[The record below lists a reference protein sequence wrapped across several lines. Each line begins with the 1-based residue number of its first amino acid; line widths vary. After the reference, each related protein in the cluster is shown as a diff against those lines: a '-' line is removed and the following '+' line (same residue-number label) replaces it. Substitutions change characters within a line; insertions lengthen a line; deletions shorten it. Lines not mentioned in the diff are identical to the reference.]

1 MHLDTIYDED
11 EVLLALAEQLGMF
24 TPLVGGAEFVH
35 SLLVSHCRNVGTSNF
50 TTIIVSYWQMNSF
63 AYIIYMVIEWCSVIK
78 KYTKVVSRWAWSY
91 CSAIKFIG
99 VYVIKFPEMT

>member
-35 SLLVSHCRNVGTSNF
+35 SLLVSHCRNVGTSNS
-50 TTIIVSYWQMNSF
+50 TTIVFYLQMNSL
-63 AYIIYMVIEWCSVIK
+63 AYIIYMVIEWCSFIK
-78 KYTKVVSRWAWSY
+78 KYIRVVSRMAWSY

-99 VYVIKFPEMT
+99 VYIFKFPEMT